1 MSLKRRLTLSL
12 LAILVIFSLNVG
24 THFWGSFARTES
36 MIAYRTSVSAQQL
49 TATIGQQLEE
59 QRIQTRVLAALRE
72 TTEDTLSAEDR
83 KQAETNLESTAA
95 KITALGEISQDINQ
109 PQYQALREAGG
120 KLLAVWRNFYL
131 HYNDPG
137 YQPPLDTSNEPV
149 FYEETMQRLE
159 TLRAA
164 QDFIA
169 EQRAAI
175 IDRTINL
182 TDSITLVSFLASIL
196 LTSTLGFFL
205 VRYTSDSLNRLKTGT
220 QRIGSGDLSYR
231 IDNIEDS
238 GELGDLAKAF
248 NEMSEK
254 LRKAILEVSTA
265 RENADLANQAKSS
278 FLANV
283 SHELRTPL
291 TAIIGYSEMLY
302 DELGDDGRIN
312 RGQFQQDL
320 QKIILSGKQLLSL
333 INDILDISKIETG
346 KMTVL
351 MEDFEALPI
360 LQQVCHTIQPMLEK
374 QNNKLTLKPMG
385 ELPTFHNDATKFRQV
400 FLNLLSNA
408 TKFTKSGNIEVS
420 AEPRGRLVAF
430 TVSDNGIGMSKEQQ
444 KKVFEAFVQAD
455 DSTSRNYGGTG
466 LGLAICKEY
475 CQLMGGS
482 ITVKSSVGAGTTFY
496 IKLPS
501 RNVANRGSAPGSSRA
516 AG

>member
-36 MIAYRTSVSAQQL
+36 MIAYRTSVSAQRL
-49 TATIGQQLEE
+49 STTIGQQLEE
-59 QRIQTRVLAALRE
+59 QRIQIRVLATLRE
-72 TTEDTLSAEDR
+72 TTEDTLNAEDR
-83 KQAETNLESTAA
+83 EQAETNLESTAA

-231 IDNIEDS
+231 IDDIEDS

-254 LRKAILEVSTA
+254 LRMAILEVSTA

-283 SHELRTPL
+283 SHELRT
-291 TAIIGYSEMLY
+291 
-302 DELGDDGRIN
+302 R
-312 RGQFQQDL
+312 
-320 QKIILSGKQLLSL
+320 
-333 INDILDISKIETG
+333 
-346 KMTVL
+346 
-351 MEDFEALPI
+351 
-360 LQQVCHTIQPMLEK
+360 
-374 QNNKLTLKPMG
+374 
-385 ELPTFHNDATKFRQV
+385 
-400 FLNLLSNA
+400 
-408 TKFTKSGNIEVS
+408 
-420 AEPRGRLVAF
+420 
-430 TVSDNGIGMSKEQQ
+430 
-444 KKVFEAFVQAD
+444 
-455 DSTSRNYGGTG
+455 
-466 LGLAICKEY
+466 
-475 CQLMGGS
+475 
-482 ITVKSSVGAGTTFY
+482 
-496 IKLPS
+496 
-501 RNVANRGSAPGSSRA
+501 
-516 AG
+516 